1 MKDFAEAINKV
12 SPQSILHTAVPKPKV
27 DFVSELTSTK
37 VVQPKNVLS
46 ISDVIN
52 MSKNMS
58 DFKKN
63 LSDFTEDNIETIEKL
78 TMGQSEKGNCFKY
91 CKCLITASNAHEV
104 VTKITKVGN
113 DFDGTVNMWSLNQKM
128 SGLAF
133 IKPSIPTLKY
143 DRDIEIEGANT
154 FTEFIKGKQK
164 DIKLSYCGLFLDETL
179 PYVDGSSYRILP
191 CSCCEKACV
200 KIKCPYS
207 INCTK
212 PFYSN
217 LEYL

>member
-12 SPQSILHTAVPKPKV
+12 SPQSILHTALPMPKM

-52 MSKNMS
+52 MSKNLS

-63 LSDFTEDNIETIEKL
+63 LSIFTEDNIETIENL
-78 TMGQSEKGNCFKY
+78 AMGQSEKGNWFKY
-91 CKCLITASNAHEV
+91 FKCLITASNGHEV
-104 VTKITKVGN
+104 VTKITKVEN
-113 DFDGTVNMWSLNQKM
+113 DFDSAVNMWSLKQKM

-133 IKPSIPTLKY
+133 VKPSIPTLKY
-143 DRDIEIEGANT
+143 DGDIEIEAANT
-154 FTEFIKGKQK
+154 FIEFIKGKQK
-164 DIKLSYCGLFLDETL
+164 DIKLSYCGLFLDKTL
-179 PYVDGSSYRILP
+179 SYVDGSSYRILP

-212 PFYSN
+212 PCYYN